1 MPGKA
6 GGDRTSDFCLY
17 EIEDVGIGRVVEFSV
32 RCLPRLKAR
41 LDQLD
46 SELGAPPLF
55 TQWIVALR
63 RTREWSLVSVRWL
76 TVVAASALLIVVV
89 LRMTSVPPVSARE
102 ILERTKKAETQRL
115 EKVAGQVVYRKL
127 QIRRGS
133 SAPRA
138 AQVVSWETWNDVAHS
153 RFRQRVEDENGQRFI
168 AGEIDSEHATPP
180 VLMELQQILQAN
192 RMDVRHPLSASV
204 YENWRRGLHLKT
216 EEVVEQPLA
225 GWQECPDTHHRS
237 HGAVRDERHQES

>member
-1 MPGKA
+1 MKS
-6 GGDRTSDFCLY
+6 RTSALG
-17 EIEDVGIGRVVEFSV
+17 ESSSSPSGA
-32 RCLPRLKAR
+32 LPRLKAR

-63 RTREWSLVSVRWL
+63 RTREWSLLSIRWL

-102 ILERTKKAETQRL
+102 IMERTKQAESQRL
-115 EKVAGQVVYRKL
+115 EKVAGRVVYRKL

-138 AQVVSWETWNDVAHS
+138 AQVVSWETWNDVLLPFQS
-153 RFRQRVEDENGQRFI
+153 G
-168 AGEIDSEHATPP
+168 G
-180 VLMELQQILQAN
+180 
-192 RMDVRHPLSASV
+192 
-204 YENWRRGLHLKT
+204 G
-216 EEVVEQPLA
+216 
-225 GWQECPDTHHRS
+225 
-237 HGAVRDERHQES
+237 